1 MDKINNKMPSVQ
13 QGCEMDEAMKRWIKD
28 GVLPTVEEGKEF
40 F

>member
-1 MDKINNKMPSVQ
+1 MINIKGKMPSVQ
-13 QGCEMDEAMKRWIKD
+13 QGCEMDESMKRWIKD